1 MFSYVVPTY
10 GCNKISVPHGLC
22 SDGFFPDVSFLSTL
36 DEGYLTRSYE
46 IFPRGLTVT
55 KSFTSILCAS
65 AGEISIGDPKYYI
78 KLCDTLDCE

>member
-1 MFSYVVPTY
+1 MFTFRAFVA
-10 GCNKISVPHGLC
+10 
-22 SDGFFPDVSFLSTL
+22 
-36 DEGYLTRSYE
+36 GYLTRSHD

-78 KLCDTLDCE
+78 IASDTLIVNREGKFHLYNVFPTTI